1 MITEI
6 HVAIARTINLGNFES
21 LRIEGSLTAAV
32 GQHDNVPQVKAQ
44 LQVELRALMEETY
57 LAQHKA
63 KQTARPITQ
72 PPRRESD
79 LAPGS
84 FAPATP
90 DPEY

>member
-32 GQHDNVPQVKAQ
+32 GQFDSVPQVKAQ

-63 KQTARPITQ
+63 KTAPRPTA
-72 PPRRESD
+72 PAPRQESD
-79 LAPGS
+79 PPPGS
-84 FAPATP
+84 FRPATP